1 MPRKERGG
9 GGAADGGKG
18 AKNPLADM
26 FNLQMPDDDEEG
38 LMAELAALQGI
49 KPPSKGFLSFSCYI
63 KLLLWVLIT
72 PNDFE
77 VGAVVFQ
84 KENVVFFFCLE
95 LFVV

>member
-38 LMAELAALQGI
+38 LMAELAALQGV
-49 KPPSKGFLSFSCYI
+49 KPPTKGFLSFPAILSC
-63 KLLLWVLIT
+63 
-72 PNDFE
+72 
-77 VGAVVFQ
+77 
-84 KENVVFFFCLE
+84 
-95 LFVV
+95 